1 MKRVRVWS
9 TVGVIGLAMIASAA
23 APPGRFVVNAAAG
36 TVRDGTTNLTWQRT
50 VSGTYT
56 WAQATTY
63 CQGLNLGGFSTG
75 WRLPTKKELETLVD
89 FRVVSPAIDVTAFPG
104 TPAGIFWFWW
114 TSTPYAGS
122 SGVAWYV
129 NFYDGFSYY
138 VGTTNTYRVRCVR

>member
-9 TVGVIGLAMIASAA
+9 TAGVIGLAMIASAA

-50 VSGTYT
+50 VSGIYT
-56 WAQATTY
+56 QAQATTY

-104 TPAGIFWFWW
+104 TPAGLFW

-122 SGVAWYV
+122 SGSAWHVYFGSG
-129 NFYDGFSYY
+129 NSSSSDTAAPPS
-138 VGTTNTYRVRCVR
+138 VRCVR

>member
-9 TVGVIGLAMIASAA
+9 TVSAIGLAMIALAA

-56 WAQATTY
+56 WTQATTY

-89 FRVVSPAIDVTAFPG
+89 FRVVNPSIDVTAFPS
-104 TPAGIFWFWW
+104 TPLAAFW

-122 SGVAWYV
+122 SGNAWFV
-129 NFYDGFSYY
+129 NFNNGASYNDGASFTLS
-138 VGTTNTYRVRCVR
+138 VRCVR

>member
-9 TVGVIGLAMIASAA
+9 TAGVIGLAMIASAA

-50 VSGTYT
+50 VSGSYT

-63 CQGLNLGGFSTG
+63 CQGLNLGVFSTG

-89 FRVVSPAIDVTAFPG
+89 FRALDPAIDVTAFPG
-104 TPAGIFWFWW
+104 TPADRFW

-122 SGVAWYV
+122 SGSAWFVSFGYGYSNV
-129 NFYDGFSYY
+129 YFTSD
-138 VGTTNTYRVRCVR
+138 TYSVRCVR